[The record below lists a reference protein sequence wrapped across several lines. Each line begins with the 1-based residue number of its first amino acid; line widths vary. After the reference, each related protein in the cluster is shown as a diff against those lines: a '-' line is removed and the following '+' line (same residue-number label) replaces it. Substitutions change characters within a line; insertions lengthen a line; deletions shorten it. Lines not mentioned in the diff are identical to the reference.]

1 MTLQMRSAATRAW
14 CGVHWL
20 LCMMA
25 CMAAL
30 TALTAMSATAVHA
43 QYPDRPIKLVVGF
56 PPGGGGDLYGRL
68 IADQLSRKLGQP
80 VVVENKGGAGGMMA
94 AEQVARS
101 KPDGYTL
108 LMGMSSN
115 MSLAAAIRGKEL
127 PYRVPEDFV
136 AIGMLVQAPH
146 GLFASSD
153 RYQTAQA
160 ALADAKARQL
170 SYGSSGPGSVGYVT
184 MEMIKAKAGVEI
196 SPIPYRGSGPAI
208 TDLLGGHTDLFFA
221 TAPPIMG
228 QVKGGKLKL
237 LALTGEQ
244 RTPAFP
250 DIPTFRELGI
260 DVTVTQWYGLVAP
273 AGTPDAI
280 VQKLSRAV
288 SEGLGNA
295 EVRRV
300 VRQDGA
306 REVDMP
312 TERFRQYIVDDIAR
326 YRAGI
331 SDKLLK
337 TMEVK

>member
-1 MTLQMRSAATRAW
+1 MRLARDSIATRAW
-14 CGVHWL
+14 RNLQSAAWWRLWL
-20 LCMMA
+20 LCLLMGV
-25 CMAAL
+25 AAP
-30 TALTAMSATAVHA
+30 AVHA
-43 QYPDRPIKLVVGF
+43 EYPERPIRLVVGF
-56 PPGGGGDLYGRL
+56 PPGGGGDLYGRQ
-68 IADQLSRKLGQP
+68 IADQMSRTLGQP
-80 VVVENKGGAGGMMA
+80 VVVENKGGASGMMA
-94 AEQVARS
+94 AEQVAHS

-115 MSLAAAIRGKEL
+115 MSLAAALRGKEL

-136 AIGMLVQAPH
+136 AIGMVVQAPH
-146 GLFASSD
+146 GLFAAAD
-153 RYQTAQA
+153 RYGTAKA
-160 ALADAKARQL
+160 ALADARVRQL

-196 SPIPYRGSGPAI
+196 APIPYRGSGPAI

-228 QVKGGKLKL
+228 QVKSGKLKL

-250 DIPTFRELGI
+250 DVPTFRELGI

-280 VQKLSRAV
+280 VQKLSRAI
-288 SEGLGNA
+288 SAGLRDA
-295 EVRRV
+295 SLRRV

-306 REVDMP
+306 REVDLP
-312 TERFRQYIVDDIAR
+312 TDKFRQYILDDIAR

-331 SDKLLK
+331 TKDLLA

>member
-1 MTLQMRSAATRAW
+1 MTEHMRSAATRAW
-14 CGVHWL
+14 RGVYWL
-20 LCMMA
+20 LCILA
-25 CMAAL
+25 CAAAT
-30 TALTAMSATAVHA
+30 TAHA
-43 QYPDRPIKLVVGF
+43 EYPDRPIRLVVGF

-68 IADQLSRKLGQP
+68 IAEQLSRKLGQP

-115 MSLAAAIRGKEL
+115 MSLAAAIRGKDL
-127 PYRVPEDFV
+127 PYKVPEDFV

-146 GLFASSD
+146 GLFAAADS
-153 RYQTAQA
+153 YPNAAA
-160 ALADAKARQL
+160 ALTAARARQL

-184 MEMIKAKAGVEI
+184 MEMVKAKAGVDI

-228 QVKGGKLKL
+228 QVKAGKLRL

-250 DIPTFRELGI
+250 DVPTFREIGI

-280 VQKLSRAV
+280 VQRLSRAV
-288 SEGLGNA
+288 SEGLRNA
-295 EVRRV
+295 ELRRI

-306 REVDMP
+306 LEVDMP
-312 TERFRQYIVDDIAR
+312 TDKFRQYIVDDIAR

>member
-1 MTLQMRSAATRAW
+1 MTLHRESAATRAW
-14 CGVHWL
+14 RGVHWL
-20 LCMMA
+20 LCMMV
-25 CMAAL
+25 CI
-30 TALTAMSATAVHA
+30 TATAVHA
-43 QYPDRPIKLVVGF
+43 EYPDRPIKLVVGF

-115 MSLAAAIRGKEL
+115 MSLAAAIRGSEL
-127 PYRVPEDFV
+127 PYKVPEDFV

-146 GLFASSD
+146 GLFAAAD
-153 RYQTAQA
+153 RYKNASA
-160 ALADAKARQL
+160 AFAESKVRQI

-184 MEMIKAKAGVEI
+184 MEMVKAKAGVEI
-196 SPIPYRGSGPAI
+196 APIPYRGSGPAI

-228 QVKGGKLKL
+228 QVKSGKLKL

-250 DIPTFRELGI
+250 DVPTFRELGI

-280 VQKLSRAV
+280 VQRLSKAV
-288 SEGLGNA
+288 SEGLRNA
-295 EVRRV
+295 ELQRV

-312 TERFRQYIVDDIAR
+312 TSKFRQYIVDDIAR

>member
-1 MTLQMRSAATRAW
+1 MTKTLRRALARAARGL
-14 CGVHWL
+14 CCL
-20 LCMMA
+20 LCLMTGM
-25 CMAAL
+25 L
-30 TALTAMSATAVHA
+30 AVAHA
-43 QYPDRPIKLVVGF
+43 EYPDRPIKLVVGF

-115 MSLAAAIRGKEL
+115 MSLARAIRGKEL
-127 PYRVPEDFV
+127 PYRVPEDF
-136 AIGMLVQAPH
+136 APIGMLVQAPH

-153 RYQTAQA
+153 RYTTAKA
-160 ALADAKARQL
+160 ALAAAKASKL

-184 MEMIKAKAGVEI
+184 MEMVKTKAGLEI
-196 SPIPYRGSGPAI
+196 APIPYRGSGPAI
-208 TDLLGGHTDLFFA
+208 TDLLGGHIDLFFA

-228 QVKGGKLKL
+228 QVKGGKVRL
-237 LALTGEQ
+237 LAVSGEQ

-273 AGTPDAI
+273 AGTPEAI
-280 VQKLSRAV
+280 IQQLSRAV
-288 SEGLGNA
+288 SEGLSHD
-295 EVRRV
+295 EVTRV
-300 VRQDGA
+300 IRQDGA

-312 TERFRQYIVDDIAR
+312 TDKFRQYIVDDIAR

-331 SDKLLK
+331 SDALLK

>member
-1 MTLQMRSAATRAW
+1 MTLHLRGAGMRAW
-14 CGVHWL
+14 RCVLGL
-20 LCMMA
+20 LCMTV
-25 CMAAL
+25 CMV
-30 TALTAMSATAVHA
+30 TTAVHA
-43 QYPDRPIKLVVGF
+43 EYPDRPIKLVVGF

-68 IADQLSRKLGQP
+68 IADQISRKLGQT

-94 AEQVARS
+94 AEQVANS

-115 MSLAAAIRGKEL
+115 MSLAAALRGNDL
-127 PYRVPEDFV
+127 PYKVPEDFV
-136 AIGMLVQAPH
+136 AVGMLVQAPH
-146 GLFASSD
+146 GLFASAD
-153 RYQTAQA
+153 RYKTASA
-160 ALADAKARQL
+160 ALSDAKVRQM

-184 MEMIKAKAGVEI
+184 MEMVKAKAGVEI
-196 SPIPYRGSGPAI
+196 AAIPYRGSGPAI

-228 QVKGGKLKL
+228 QVKSGKLKL

-250 DIPTFRELGI
+250 DVPTFRELGI
-260 DVTVTQWYGLVAP
+260 DVTVTQWYGIVAP
-273 AGTPDAI
+273 AGTPAAI

-288 SEGLGNA
+288 SEGLTNA
-295 EVRRV
+295 ELRRIVRA
-300 VRQDGA
+300 DGA

-312 TERFRQYIVDDIAR
+312 TEKFRQYIVDDTAR

-337 TMEVK
+337 AMEVK

>member
-1 MTLQMRSAATRAW
+1 MILSVQSAVARAW
-14 CGVHWL
+14 HGACWM
-20 LCMMA
+20 LCLMMA
-25 CMAAL
+25 LATGMA
-30 TALTAMSATAVHA
+30 HA
-43 QYPDRPIKLVVGF
+43 EYPDRPIKLVVGF

-68 IADQLSRKLGQP
+68 IADQISRKLGQP

-136 AIGMLVQAPH
+136 AVGMLVQAPH
-146 GLFASSD
+146 GLFASAD
-153 RYQTAQA
+153 RYSTAKA
-160 ALADAKARQL
+160 ALADARTRQM

-184 MEMIKAKAGVEI
+184 MEMVKAKAGVEI
-196 SPIPYRGSGPAI
+196 APIPYRGSGPAI

-250 DIPTFRELGI
+250 DVPTFRELGI

-273 AGTPDAI
+273 AGTPNAI

-288 SEGLGNA
+288 SEGLENA
-295 EVRRV
+295 ELRRV

-306 REVDMP
+306 REVDMS
-312 TERFRQYIVDDIAR
+312 TDRFRQYIVDDIAR

>member
-1 MTLQMRSAATRAW
+1 MTLHWDCVARNGWR
-14 CGVHWL
+14 CLHWL
-20 LCMMA
+20 LC
-25 CMAAL
+25 L
-30 TALTAMSATAVHA
+30 TICIAATAVHA
-43 QYPDRPIKLVVGF
+43 AYPDRPIKLVVGF

-68 IADQLSRKLGQP
+68 IANQISRRLGQP

-115 MSLAAAIRGKEL
+115 MSLAAALRGDEL
-127 PYRVPEDFV
+127 PYKVPEDFV

-146 GLFASSD
+146 GLFASAD
-153 RYQTAQA
+153 RYKTASA
-160 ALADAKARQL
+160 ALTAARTHHL

-184 MEMIKAKAGVEI
+184 MEMVKAKAGVDI

-228 QVKGGKLKL
+228 QVKSGKLKL

-250 DIPTFRELGI
+250 DVPTFRELGI

-273 AGTPDAI
+273 AGTPAAI
-280 VQKLSRAV
+280 VQALSQAV
-288 SEGLGNA
+288 SEGLGDA
-295 EVRRV
+295 ELRRA
-300 VRQDGA
+300 VRQGGA

-312 TERFRQYIVDDIAR
+312 TDRFRQYIVDDIAR
-326 YRAGI
+326 YRAGLV
-331 SDKLLK
+331 DDQGK
-337 TMEVK
+337 TKEGE